1 MLNLLKAD
9 FYRLLKSKAVYILL
23 ILSVLL
29 CLFTLGVDVVVDIL
43 VKELEADDPS
53 GLFRVTGKS
62 VMFSGFALTNN
73 TGLLITI
80 FAGIITITDIR
91 HGTIRNKVLFGENR
105 TKIYLSHFIVSLTMC
120 VVMSLI
126 SFAVLAIGSS
136 ILFGYGEAFNALE
149 FFKSLLIGI
158 LSFVLVASISTFLA
172 LITKSMPLT
181 IILTIVICIGLM
193 ILCSISTMLPTDKY
207 NYLFYVV
214 PTYGTMLV
222 FQGIDLS
229 KEVFFSG
236 LCSLIFFI
244 GINTASGIIL
254 FNKIDLK

>member
-9 FYRLLKSKAVYILL
+9 FYRLLKSKSVYILL

-29 CLFTLGVDVVVDIL
+29 CLFTLGMNAVVNLIT
-43 VKELEADDPS
+43 KELEMEGETLLS
-53 GLFRVTGKS
+53 ISGKS

-120 VVMSLI
+120 VVMALI

-158 LSFVLVASISTFLA
+158 LSFILVASISTFLA

-193 ILCSISTMLPTDKY
+193 ILCSISMMLPTDKY
-207 NYLFYVV
+207 NFLFYVV

-222 FQGIDLS
+222 SQGIDLS

-236 LCSLIFFI
+236 LCSLLFFI

>member
-9 FYRLLKSKAVYILL
+9 FYRLLKSKSIYVLL
-23 ILSVLL
+23 ILSVVL
-29 CLFTLGVDVVVDIL
+29 CIFSLGVNFVVNL
-43 VKELEADDPS
+43 VTKELDIDAEMPLVIS
-53 GLFRVTGKS
+53 GKA

-80 FAGIITITDIR
+80 FSGIITITDVR

-120 VVMSLI
+120 VVMSLL

-136 ILFGYGEAFNALE
+136 ILFGYGEAFNGLE

-181 IILTIVICIGLM
+181 IILTIVVCLGLM
-193 ILCSISTMLPTDKY
+193 LICSISLMLPTNKY
-207 NYLFYVV
+207 NFLFYVV

-222 FQGIDLS
+222 SQGIDLS
-229 KEVFFSG
+229 LKVFLTG

-244 GINTASGIIL
+244 GLNTICGIIL